1 MKIIWNQNPL
11 KTVIELEP
19 LEIELLRHKLMI
31 EEMEWAICGGWMH
44 LDADDKDW
52 YDPVKARDELKHE
65 YWHSDKYK
73 ARIQEMLDYYV
84 AELKGIHSGDCTCVP
99 CSCDKCHAEGLL
111 GLNTTKGLGNHEG
124 SKVNAAF
131 SYKDADGNWCDRTI
145 DEAIAQ
151 LEKEVDWS
159 YEALPADSAWKTNSR
174 WDKAQYEYH
183 IPRWKKE
190 RENALAWLKNYRE
203 EHKGDFK

>member
-19 LEIELLRHKLMI
+19 LEVELLRHKLMI
-31 EEMEWAICGGWMH
+31 EEMEMAICGGWMH
-44 LDADDKDW
+44 LNKDDKDW
-52 YDPVKARDELKHE
+52 YDPEKARKELKHE
-65 YWHSDKYK
+65 YWYSDEYK

-84 AELKGIHSGDCTCVP
+84 TALKDVHGGDCTCVA

-111 GLNTTKGLGNHEG
+111 GINTTKGLGKHEG
-124 SKVNAAF
+124 SKINAAF
-131 SYKDADGNWCDRTI
+131 SYVDGKWHEGDRTI
-145 DEAIAQ
+145 DEAIAL
-151 LEKEVDWS
+151 LEKDVDFSWES
-159 YEALPADSAWKTNSR
+159 LPADSSWKNSK

-183 IPRWKKE
+183 IPRWKQE
-190 RENALAWLKNYRE
+190 RVNAVAWLKNYRE